1 MFSFLIQLSRRWTP
15 RRPGVSASSA
25 CHDRRLSV
33 ARWVTPYGREAH
45 WFSANTA
52 ALPLLSSAEAVAGA
66 LVGDGH
72 IFGEKLR
79 ECSLLKKN
87 KTVFGWGMLSMG
99 VNYTVHYT
107 VILFIFYWGL
117 SHSNWEI
124 LWKKGGFK
132 GVNCEQWRLQDD
144 WSSLLLV
151 SWVSNDLMEP
161 HLSRIHILNY
171 DIYYLDEF
179 TKHLGVFTLCLIA
192 TGFSPLR
199 SRSRNREVGGLDGW

>member
-52 ALPLLSSAEAVAGA
+52 ALPLLSSAEAVADA

-124 LWKKGGFK
+124 LWKKRWIQGGK
-132 GVNCEQWRLQDD
+132 L
-144 WSSLLLV
+144 
-151 SWVSNDLMEP
+151 
-161 HLSRIHILNY
+161 
-171 DIYYLDEF
+171 
-179 TKHLGVFTLCLIA
+179 
-192 TGFSPLR
+192 
-199 SRSRNREVGGLDGW
+199 